1 MSSFLKELRASWLAI
16 SMLLVAGILF
26 ISAASGD
33 RGITKGLALENELDE
48 INQASFLLMQ
58 EIDQTRDQIRQVD
71 QDDEALE
78 MLARQRLHMVRP
90 GDTLYRIGT
99 EN

>member
-1 MSSFLKELRASWLAI
+1 
-16 SMLLVAGILF
+16 
-26 ISAASGD
+26 
-33 RGITKGLALENELDE
+33 
-48 INQASFLLMQ
+48 MQ
-58 EIDQTRDQIRQVD
+58 EIDQTREQIRQVD

>member
-1 MSSFLKELRASWLAI
+1 MRNLLEELRASWLAVA
-16 SMLLVAGILF
+16 MLALAGLLF
-26 ISAASGD
+26 VSAATGD
-33 RGITKGLALENELDE
+33 RGITKGLSLESELAQ

-58 EIDQTRDQIRQVD
+58 EIDQTREQIRKVN
-71 QDDEALE
+71 QDDRALE
-78 MLARQRLHMVRP
+78 TLARQRLHMVRP